1 MNPFTVEFRLL
12 IHADKAR
19 ELSDHALTLELHEF
33 CRVLHRAFIYSY
45 ICLFYYVYVFSALK
59 NTHQCHY
66 HDWEYIVT
74 VVII

>member
-1 MNPFTVEFRLL
+1 M
-12 IHADKAR
+12 IYADKAR
-19 ELSDHALTLELHEF
+19 ELSNHVLTSELHEF
-33 CRVLHRAFIYSY
+33 CGVLQCAFIYFY

-74 VVII
+74 VVIT